1 MTIETKAKVYG
12 ALVKAKGAID
22 KVSMTAV
29 GAASAVGLTGISASA
44 VDGVTTTQPVI
55 DVSSVDFTGLTN
67 AINFHGAAGSARCC
81 YCSRHSQGHKLYD
94 VHNSRLLVVC
104 GFACAWNGDF

>member
-29 GAASAVGLTGISASA
+29 GAASAVGLTGISVSA

-67 AINFHGAAGSARCC
+67 AITSMSLSCTYLFHRAGKTSPPAR
-81 YCSRHSQGHKLYD
+81 RATH
-94 VHNSRLLVVC
+94 
-104 GFACAWNGDF
+104 APP